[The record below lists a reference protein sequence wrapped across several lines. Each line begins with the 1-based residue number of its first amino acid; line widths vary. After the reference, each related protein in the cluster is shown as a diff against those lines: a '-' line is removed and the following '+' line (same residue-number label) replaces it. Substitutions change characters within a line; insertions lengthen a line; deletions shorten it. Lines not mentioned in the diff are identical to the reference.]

1 MNRGYSMSLL
11 ELKDVKKSFMLGK
24 KKFPVLK
31 GINLELDRGEFVS
44 ILGESGGG
52 KTTLLNT
59 IGGLDSQFE
68 GDIFV
73 DGKSLKK
80 GSDKALDNYRSHT
93 VGFVFQSFHLISHLT
108 ILENVLVPLEM
119 SSLSKS
125 ERIQRAT
132 DLLKKVGLEEHV
144 TKHPNQ
150 LSGGQKQRVAIA
162 RALAN
167 DPEIIIADEPTGAL
181 DSQNTKEVLKILD
194 DIAKEGKLVI
204 AVTHSQTVAD
214 YGTRIVHL
222 ADGVIDSDKTIRE
235 SYKMEN
241 ISDANKKITH
251 LSFMDTFRL
260 AWEHMLYTKGRNI
273 LIIIGAAI
281 GIFSV
286 ILMLGLGSGVTGYI
300 NGEMTKQINPNAIQ
314 VTKNLPQNGANTD
327 TDSINITKSDITSF
341 KDIKNVE
348 KVEKAYFLQS
358 PKLNYNKKNTN
369 VQYFQTWNATEKT
382 GDITKGSKPS
392 NGEIILLK
400 SDAQK
405 LNKKHYKNLV
415 GKTVKMYI
423 STLDDDKK
431 PTQVAIDLK
440 VSGIIKS
447 GSSAITYDTL
457 KSASKK
463 SNVTIKPNFATL
475 TVNETQNVKAVQDK
489 IKSYKMTV
497 KSKKQNKY
505 MITGVGAIIDQLNTY
520 LNLAFYVLAGV
531 AGISLI
537 VSAIMIIVVLY
548 ISVSERT
555 QEIGILRAIGAR
567 KKDIRNMFV
576 SESFLIG
583 LVSGVFAVLIA
594 YGVQLLINNATQN
607 AFKATIVS
615 ISPGNAIFGIAISI
629 IISLLAALAPSR
641 RAAKLDPRDSLT
653 DE

>member
-1 MNRGYSMSLL
+1 MSLL
-11 ELKDVKKSFMLGK
+11 ELKDVRKSFSLGK
-24 KKFPVLK
+24 KEFPVLK

-59 IGGLDSQFE
+59 IGGLDSQFQ
-68 GDIFV
+68 GDIFI

-119 SSLSKS
+119 SSLKKAD
-125 ERIQRAT
+125 RVKRAK
-132 DLLKKVGLEEHV
+132 DLLEKVGLTEHID
-144 TKHPNQ
+144 KHPNQ

-181 DSQNTKEVLKILD
+181 DSQNTQEVLRILD

-204 AVTHSQTVAD
+204 AVTHSQQVAD
-214 YGTRIVHL
+214 FGTRVVHL
-222 ADGVIDSDKTIRE
+222 ADGVIDSDQQLRPGYPPVEDNTSNKT
-235 SYKMEN
+235 
-241 ISDANKKITH
+241 ITH
-251 LSFMDTFRL
+251 LSFGNTFRL

-286 ILMLGLGSGVTGYI
+286 IFMLGLGSGVTGYI
-300 NGEMTKQINPNAIQ
+300 NDQMESQVNPNAIQ
-314 VTKNLPQNGANTD
+314 ITKNLTRSQNQAGD
-327 TDSINITKSDITSF
+327 TSSINITKSDMKTF
-341 KDIKNVE
+341 DNLKHVN
-348 KVEKAYFLQS
+348 KVEPAYFVQS
-358 PKLNYNKKNTN
+358 PKINYDKQNVS

-405 LNKKHYKNLV
+405 LNKKNYKNMV

-423 STLDDDKK
+423 TTLDDNKQ
-431 PTQVAIDLK
+431 PAQVAIDLK

-447 GSSAITYDTL
+447 GSSAITLDTL
-457 KSASKK
+457 KTAAAK
-463 SNVTIKPNFATL
+463 SNVTIKPNFVTL
-475 TVNETQNVKAVQDK
+475 TVDNTRNVKAVQQK
-489 IKSYKMTV
+489 IKSYKTTV
-497 KSKKQNKY
+497 KGKAHNKY
-505 MITGVGAIIDQLNTY
+505 MITGVGAVIDQLNTY
-520 LNLAFYVLAGV
+520 LSLAFYVLAGV

-567 KKDIRNMFV
+567 KKDIRNMFI

-583 LVSGVFAVLIA
+583 LVSGGFAILIA
-594 YGVQLLINNATQN
+594 YLVQMAVNNATQN
-607 AFKATIVS
+607 AFKATIIS
-615 ISPGNAIFGIAISI
+615 ISPGNAIFGVAISV